1 MSYFLYPISGKVFWL
16 SSNKQTL
23 MSFTI
28 LETGCVRSQILS
40 FFLSLGKIFVPKQK
54 PIDLRQEE
62 VTTLDPELEEALSSA
77 TNTELCDIA
86 GKSREKSQVCVVAN
100 GGSVNTNTRLLSL
113 SHCFPRLQ
121 HHSMFAFIGL
131 LVNIWTGV
139 DSSSATECCVH
150 VCSYPRGP
158 HSGH

>member
-1 MSYFLYPISGKVFWL
+1 
-16 SSNKQTL
+16 

-86 GKSREKSQVCVVAN
+86 GKSREKSQLGASNVTFFHRCVVAN
-100 GGSVNTNTRLLSL
+100 GGSVKTNTRLLSL
-113 SHCFPRLQ
+113 
-121 HHSMFAFIGL
+121 
-131 LVNIWTGV
+131 
-139 DSSSATECCVH
+139 
-150 VCSYPRGP
+150 
-158 HSGH
+158 